1 MFPKK
6 GNVFPGRNRRGKSGT
21 DYAAAIAVALRG
33 ELGDTHRAI
42 KTAMQW
48 TGASERTVKHWLG
61 GEKGPSGGYLLL
73 LINKSDAVLHALL
86 VAAGRDDVLINIG
99 ERTSD
104 GKSDG
109 DWGTGPQGS
118 NRQHD
123 GSWTRDSGRAQER
136 SRPENALDVPVN
148 VPVNVPISVPV
159 SVPVNLA
166 RAFAL
171 NERQRWFLEE
181 LARGRSVR
189 TVDIAMQWGV
199 VEKTA
204 RRDIAGL
211 KEAGA
216 IEFVGSPKTGRYGL
230 VG

>member
-6 GNVFPGRNRRGKSGT
+6 GNVFPGRNRGGKSRT
-21 DYAAAIAVALRG
+21 DYATAIAVALRG

-42 KTAMQW
+42 KTVMRW
-48 TGASERTVKHWLG
+48 TGASDRTVKHWFG

-73 LINKSDAVLHALL
+73 LINKSDAVLRALL
-86 VAAGRDDVLINIG
+86 VAAGRDDVLIKIG

-109 DWGTGPQGS
+109 EWGTGPQGHD
-118 NRQHD
+118 RLHD
-123 GSWTRDSGRAQER
+123 GSWTRDSDHGQER
-136 SRPENALDVPVN
+136 SRPDNALDVPI
-148 VPVNVPISVPV
+148 NVPIN
-159 SVPVNLA
+159 VPVNLA
-166 RAFAL
+166 CAFAL

-189 TVDIAMQWGV
+189 TVDLAMQWGV

-211 KEAGA
+211 KEAGV
-216 IEFVGSPKTGRYGL
+216 IEFVGSPKTGRYSL
-230 VG
+230 VGP